1 VRDEAFYLTMAQVL
15 PAVLIALILELRQQ
29 MQSYQTVIERGL
41 DLIPDL
47 QLIARTGPEDPASE
61 AMNRVSRARRR
72 RDRYLRIYVAVAI
85 AFLAGEFSSMAAVL
99 VGVDGWFAWLVAP
112 VTIVGL
118 VALSV
123 LAVSVPLENVFSTKP

>member
-47 QLIARTGPEDPASE
+47 QLIAGTGPDDSASE
-61 AMNRVSRARRR
+61 AMNRVSRAKKR

-85 AFLAGEFSSMAAVL
+85 AFLAGEFSSIAAVL
-99 VGVDGWFAWLVAP
+99 VGVDGWFAWACCAGHDSRARRV
-112 VTIVGL
+112 VRTR
-118 VALSV
+118 SV
-123 LAVSVPLENVFSTKP
+123 RAS